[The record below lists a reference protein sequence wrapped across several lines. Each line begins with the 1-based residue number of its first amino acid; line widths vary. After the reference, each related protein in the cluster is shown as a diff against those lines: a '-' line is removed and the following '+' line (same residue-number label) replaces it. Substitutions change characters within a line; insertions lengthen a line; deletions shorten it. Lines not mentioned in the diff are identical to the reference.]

1 MPGDVALTR
10 RRHGRLVGGAGLTGA
25 EGGRAPGRGG
35 PGAGSPAAYDRR
47 PMAGRY
53 PNRVPDHDVRLA
65 RLREWL
71 NTGLWFLPM
80 VWAFASM
87 AAALAL
93 VAVDR
98 RLGGDDPSW
107 LVFGRGVDSARQV
120 LAVISGSTIAFTGTV
135 FSITIVAL
143 QLASTQFSP
152 RVLRTF
158 LRDRATQHCF
168 GTFVATA
175 LYSLMVLREV
185 GTPGLEVPGL
195 AISGAFVL
203 IVGSVFAFVF
213 LVHHVA
219 QSVRAVSIIDAVAS
233 ETRASIEANHPA
245 AAADPFAGAAA
256 PAAPPRQV
264 IGLDHGPGVLLGVDE
279 DNLVAVAR
287 RHDCVLQVVPTVGD
301 FVPTG
306 APVVRVHGYT
316 DVPPGAVL
324 DHVGIGPERTLYQDT
339 AFGIRQLV
347 DMAEKALSPAVND
360 PTTAV
365 QCLDRI
371 HDILRRL
378 APRPL
383 ASGRYGDEDGRLRL
397 VVPQASWDD
406 YVHLGF
412 DEIRHF
418 GIGSIQVPRRMRA
431 ALDDLLTVVP
441 PDRRAVVESQ
451 LAALDR
457 AVDRTYA
464 EPDERARAMASD
476 LQGIR

>member
-1 MPGDVALTR
+1 MPGDDTFTR
-10 RRHGRLVGGAGLTGA
+10 RRHGRLVGGAGLTG
-25 EGGRAPGRGG
+25 GRGRASAWAGG
-35 PGAGSPAAYDRR
+35 DPGARPPAAYDRR

-168 GTFVATA
+168 G
-175 LYSLMVLREV
+175 
-185 GTPGLEVPGL
+185 
-195 AISGAFVL
+195 AFVL

-245 AAADPFAGAAA
+245 AAPDPFVGAAA

-264 IGLDHGPGVLLGVDE
+264 IGLDHGPGVLLGVD
-279 DNLVAVAR
+279 
-287 RHDCVLQVVPTVGD
+287 
-301 FVPTG
+301 
-306 APVVRVHGYT
+306 
-316 DVPPGAVL
+316 
-324 DHVGIGPERTLYQDT
+324 
-339 AFGIRQLV
+339 
-347 DMAEKALSPAVND
+347 
-360 PTTAV
+360 
-365 QCLDRI
+365 
-371 HDILRRL
+371 
-378 APRPL
+378 
-383 ASGRYGDEDGRLRL
+383 
-397 VVPQASWDD
+397 
-406 YVHLGF
+406 
-412 DEIRHF
+412 
-418 GIGSIQVPRRMRA
+418 
-431 ALDDLLTVVP
+431 
-441 PDRRAVVESQ
+441 
-451 LAALDR
+451 
-457 AVDRTYA
+457 
-464 EPDERARAMASD
+464 
-476 LQGIR
+476 